1 MKLKIFVFL
10 KNCEQFKV
18 IFKNSHSLN
27 TFAVDI
33 RKKVLIEIKRRENV
47 QEIHRDIKKNIAIKQ
62 LLNNRIIKTIKTL
75 ISNTMLGKDSLFL
88 MPLML
93 LNS

>member
-1 MKLKIFVFL
+1 M
-10 KNCEQFKV
+10 
-18 IFKNSHSLN
+18 
-27 TFAVDI
+27 DI

>member
-1 MKLKIFVFL
+1 MSRKYTETLK
-10 KNCEQFKV
+10 KY
-18 IFKNSHSLN
+18 
-27 TFAVDI
+27 
-33 RKKVLIEIKRRENV
+33 
-47 QEIHRDIKKNIAIKQ
+47 IAIKQ

-75 ISNTMLGKDSLFL
+75 ISNTMLGNDSLFL

>member
-1 MKLKIFVFL
+1 VFL

-47 QEIHRDIKKNIAIKQ
+47 QEIHRDIKKK
-62 LLNNRIIKTIKTL
+62 
-75 ISNTMLGKDSLFL
+75 
-88 MPLML
+88 
-93 LNS
+93 

>member
-10 KNCEQFKV
+10 KKCEQFKI

-33 RKKVLIEIKRRENV
+33 RKKILTEIKRRKNV
-47 QEIHRDIKKNIAIKQ
+47 QEIHRDILKKIVIKQ

-88 MPLML
+88 MPLIL